1 MSLYG
6 CSMKWNEIL
15 QIVLFFGLGIA
26 LTPPVGR
33 FMAKVF
39 KGEKTILHPVFLPI
53 EKAVYRITG
62 INPNEEM
69 TWLRYFWAVLL
80 FTTVGFATLMAVFM
94 TQQWLPLNPQKL
106 PNCAWHLAFMQAW
119 SFTCNADWQSYAG
132 ETTMSNFS
140 QVFGIMVH
148 QFLSGAI
155 GLAVLVAVGRALKRA
170 TVKSIGNFWVD
181 LTRGLLYFVI
191 PLSVIWA
198 IPLAWQG
205 VPQTWAAYPNASLME
220 PYTTQVQKTDDK
232 GNNVTTNIQLVLS
245 QPKLDAAG
253 KQIMANGAPVMV
265 DVPQVDAKGAPIMT
279 NVPVMVDAKVDTQPI
294 PIGPVASLEAIKQL
308 FTNGGGWYNVNSAHP
323 YENPTPLSD
332 FLELLAII
340 VVPMAQVYMFGL
352 LVGNKKH
359 AWCLFWVMLAMFVF
373 SFCVSWYC
381 ETRPNPVTGSYAS
394 NMEGKEQRF
403 GVMNSVLWA
412 NACTA
417 IDNGSVNSMHD
428 SYMPLAGMMPMWNIL
443 IGEMLFGGIGC
454 GMYCMLFHVLI
465 TVFIAGLMIGRT
477 PEYLGK
483 KLDAWCATWAVI
495 GVLIPN
501 AACLLPTALAVMIP
515 QGLSS
520 LGNNGPHGLSEIL
533 YCFGEAANNNGSAF
547 AGLNANTPFYN
558 IGAGIVIWIGRFI
571 PIIAALAIV
580 GRLAS
585 KKTVEASS
593 GTLPTHGLTFG
604 LTLTG
609 VIVIVAALT
618 FFPVLCLGP
627 IVEHGLMLL
636 GRTF

>member
-1 MSLYG
+1 
-6 CSMKWNEIL
+6 MKWNEIA

-39 KGEKTILHPVFLPI
+39 KGEKTFLHPILLPI
-53 EKAVYRITG
+53 EKVIYRLTG
-62 INPNEEM
+62 IDPAEEM
-69 TWLRYFWAVLL
+69 TWLKYFWAVLL
-80 FTTVGFATLMAVFM
+80 FATVSFAADMAIFM
-94 TQQWLPLNPQKL
+94 TQQWLPLNPAHL
-106 PNCAWHLAFMQAW
+106 PNCSWHLAFMEAW
-119 SFTCNADWQSYAG
+119 SFTCNADWQSYTG

-140 QVFGIMVH
+140 QIFAIMVH
-148 QFLSGAI
+148 QFLSGAS

-170 TVKSIGNFWVD
+170 SIKTVGNFWTD

-191 PLSVIWA
+191 PLSVLWA

-205 VPQTWAAYPNASLME
+205 VPQTWKENPTANLME

-232 GNNVTTNIQLVLS
+232 GNNVTTNIQVVA
-245 QPKLDAAG
+245 QAPKMDAAG
-253 KQIMANGAPVMV
+253 KAVMLNGAAVMV

-279 NVPVMVDAKVDTQPI
+279 NVPVMVDAKVETQTI
-294 PIGPVASLEAIKQL
+294 PVGPVASFESIKQL

-323 YENPTPLSD
+323 FENPTP
-332 FLELLAII
+332 FTNFWELLAII

-359 AWCLFWVMLAMFVF
+359 AWTLFAVMLGLFLL
-373 SFCVSWYC
+373 SFAGAWYF
-381 ETRPNPVTGSYAS
+381 ETRPNPVTGSTLA
-394 NMEGKEQRF
+394 NMEGKEQRI
-403 GVMNSVLWA
+403 GVMNSTLWA
-412 NACTA
+412 AACTA

-428 SYMPLAGMMPMWNIL
+428 SYMPLAGMMPLWNIL
-443 IGEMLFGGIGC
+443 VGEMLFGGIGC
-454 GMYCMLFHVLI
+454 GMYCMFFHVLI

-501 AACLLPTALAVMIP
+501 AACLLPTALAVMCP

-520 LGNNGPHGLSEIL
+520 IANNGPHGLTEIL
-533 YCFGEAANNNGSAF
+533 YTFGEAANNNGSAF

-558 IGAGIVIWIGRFI
+558 IGTGIVIWIGRFI

-585 KKTVEASS
+585 KKTVEPSA
-593 GTLPTHGLTFG
+593 GTLPTHGWTFG

-609 VIVIVAALT
+609 VIVVVAALT

-627 IVEHGLMLL
+627 IVEHGLMLA
-636 GRTF
+636 GRIF